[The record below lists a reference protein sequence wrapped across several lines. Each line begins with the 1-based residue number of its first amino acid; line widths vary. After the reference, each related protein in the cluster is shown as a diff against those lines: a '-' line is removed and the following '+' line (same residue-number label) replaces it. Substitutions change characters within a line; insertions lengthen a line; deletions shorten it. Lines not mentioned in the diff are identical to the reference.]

1 MRDSETSTLLQQV
14 ARNGPRLNPNTT
26 MTLMLISAPFFLI
39 QLFSLGLFSA
49 KSDGTDSLPISI
61 RATSQADYGR
71 DPQGFVVAPISENI
85 LQQIIADIPATG
97 DPQDRGATLQADL
110 SSPVPTMTLNS
121 QSLVTPTPTLV
132 LPTTTGEAA
141 SPISPTSITPIRTVT
156 PHTSTT
162 PTTPS
167 TNTPYPTL
175 SIPTV
180 ITTSTNLSLPTI
192 PPLLPT
198 SLPLPTVPPVLPTN
212 LPLPTVPLILPTS
225 WSLPT
230 IPPLFP

>member
-49 KSDGTDSLPISI
+49 KSDGMDSLPISI

-121 QSLVTPTPTLV
+121 QSLITPTPTFV
-132 LPTTTGEAA
+132 LPTTTDVAA
-141 SPISPTSITPIRTVT
+141 SPTSPTSMTQLVTVT
-156 PHTSTT
+156 PHVSTT
-162 PTTPS
+162 PTTTS
-167 TNTPYPTL
+167 ANTPYPTL
-175 SIPTV
+175 SIPS
-180 ITTSTNLSLPTI
+180 IFTTPTNLSLPTI

-198 SLPLPTVPPVLPTN
+198 SLPLPNIPPVLLTN
-212 LPLPTVPLILPTS
+212 LPLPTIPPILPTS

-230 IPPLFP
+230 IPPLLP